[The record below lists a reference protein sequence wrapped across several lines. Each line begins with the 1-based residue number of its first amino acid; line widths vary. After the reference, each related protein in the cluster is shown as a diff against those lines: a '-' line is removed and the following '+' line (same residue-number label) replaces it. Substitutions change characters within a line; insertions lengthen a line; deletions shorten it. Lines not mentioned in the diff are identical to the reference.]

1 MQLILNPLNKI
12 LNLNIIIFLY
22 LKYDLILLNQPICI
36 NSYQQNVFEWL
47 NQVKELSKVTIFY
60 RYLPFLYLS
69 ICSTTT
75 VNYCGI
81 MHSAFNH

>member
-12 LNLNIIIFLY
+12 LNLNFFFSKY

-60 RYLPFLYLS
+60 RYLPFLYIS
-69 ICSTTT
+69 ICNTTT